1 MILYGQKVDI
11 VTLVEKLKHDNMLEK
26 VGGITY
32 ISYVANY
39 GGDFSP
45 EAPAYIVAEYSIRRK
60 LVVKAMALE
69 QIAGDMTQDVK
80 NQVLPVISELSTMG
94 NASESETKNAKEA
107 ALALAALIDMRCN
120 RGDDCICTGLRDL
133 DSYITSFEPGHLII
147 VAGRPGHG
155 KSALATTIASNV
167 ADKGHHVLMF
177 SMEMTNEEVMS
188 RILLKKAVIEREK
201 GNPSAG
207 FVFLSGDD
215 LKKPK
220 EMSEEKWDCYFA
232 GLEVIGKMPLMI
244 NEQSM
249 LTPAD
254 VLNISNRIK
263 NSEGLSLII
272 IDYLQLM
279 SSGRNET
286 NRVQEVSFITREL
299 KKIAGQLHV
308 PIILLSQLNR
318 TNDKENRLPR
328 LTDLRDSGSIE
339 QDANTVLLL
348 HRESEKNES
357 GAEELT
363 NKTVVNIA
371 KQRNG
376 RQGICCLTF
385 IPQRSYF
392 VDYVDE
398 GHYEPRGFTPPI

>member
-1 MILYGQKVDI
+1 
-11 VTLVEKLKHDNMLEK
+11 
-26 VGGITY
+26 
-32 ISYVANY
+32 
-39 GGDFSP
+39 
-45 EAPAYIVAEYSIRRK
+45 
-60 LVVKAMALE
+60 
-69 QIAGDMTQDVK
+69 
-80 NQVLPVISELSTMG
+80 
-94 NASESETKNAKEA
+94 
-107 ALALAALIDMRCN
+107 
-120 RGDDCICTGLRDL
+120 
-133 DSYITSFEPGHLII
+133 
-147 VAGRPGHG
+147 
-155 KSALATTIASNV
+155 
-167 ADKGHHVLMF
+167 
-177 SMEMTNEEVMS
+177 
-188 RILLKKAVIEREK
+188 
-201 GNPSAG
+201 
-207 FVFLSGDD
+207 
-215 LKKPK
+215 
-220 EMSEEKWDCYFA
+220 
-232 GLEVIGKMPLMI
+232 
-244 NEQSM
+244 
-249 LTPAD
+249 
-254 VLNISNRIK
+254 
-263 NSEGLSLII
+263 
-272 IDYLQLM
+272 M

-348 HRESEKNES
+348 HRESEKNEA

-376 RQGICCLTF
+376 KQGICCLTF